1 MHPQLNTLQ
10 RDPMRNR
17 INFYLLEY
25 ALHSLWRQKSKTLF
39 IGLVLTLLIFL
50 LSALFFI
57 ASSIKHELAQ
67 SVDALPEITVQKLQ
81 GGKHTNIPSSAVD
94 TILSIHGVEDAI
106 ARVWGYYYFQKA
118 GVPFVLVGVDPFEE
132 QYKKSLQ
139 KIVDNY
145 EISSQ
150 EQMLVGR
157 GVYEIFKEHHYEESF
172 NFIKSDG
179 SLYTLP
185 IAGVFTET
193 IELESNDMIIL
204 SKQSARE
211 IFAMDADM
219 ATDIVVKVANPE
231 EIAMVASK
239 IQLAF
244 PDARIITKEALQ
256 ISYANIIDYK
266 SGVFLSLFIVSLFT
280 FFMIIYD
287 KLSGLSTQERREI
300 GILKALGWRVEL
312 ILKEKFYEA
321 ALLSF
326 VSYLVG
332 VSVALF
338 YVYIL
343 HAPLLRNI
351 FEGYSVLRSSFHLP
365 FVLDFQ
371 TLALLFFLSIPLYV
385 AASIIPS
392 WRVATQEADEVM
404 R

>member
-1 MHPQLNTLQ
+1 
-10 RDPMRNR
+10 MRNKV
-17 INFYLLEY
+17 NFYLLEY
-25 ALHSLWRQKSKTLF
+25 ALHSLWRQKSKTVF
-39 IGLVLTLLIFL
+39 TGLVLTLLIFL

-57 ASSIKHELAQ
+57 ASSLKYELAQ

-81 GGKHTNIPSSAVD
+81 GGKHTNISNAAVD
-94 TILSIHGVEDAI
+94 TILAIQGVEDAI

-118 GVPFVLVGVDPFEE
+118 GVPFVLVGVDPFEA
-132 QYKKSLQ
+132 QYTKSLQ
-139 KIVDNY
+139 KIVENF
-145 EISSQ
+145 EIAEH
-150 EQMLVGR
+150 EQMFVGK
-157 GVYEIFKEHHYEESF
+157 GVYKILQEHHYDENF
-172 NFIKSDG
+172 NFILSDG

-185 IAGVFTET
+185 VSGVFTDA

-211 IFAMDADM
+211 IFAIDAKE
-219 ATDIVVKVANPE
+219 ATDIVVKVANPQ

-244 PDARIITKEALQ
+244 PDARIITKEALE

-266 SGVFLSLFIVSLFT
+266 SGVFLSLFIVSFFT

-287 KLSGLSTQERREI
+287 KLSGMSTEEKKEI

-312 ILKEKFYEA
+312 ILKEKLYEA
-321 ALLSF
+321 LLLSF
-326 VSYLVG
+326 VSYLFG
-332 VSVALF
+332 VSLALF

-351 FEGYSVLRSSFHLP
+351 FEGYSVLRSSFELP

-385 AASIIPS
+385 AATIIPS

>member
-1 MHPQLNTLQ
+1 
-10 RDPMRNR
+10 MRNR

-94 TILSIHGVEDAI
+94 RILSIHGVEDAI

-157 GVYEIFKEHHYEESF
+157 GVYETFKAHHYEESF

-185 IAGVFTET
+185 ITGVFTDE

-211 IFAMDADM
+211 IFAIDADM

-351 FEGYSVLRSSFHLP
+351 FEGYSVLRSSFRLP
-365 FVLDFQ
+365 FVFDFQ
-371 TLALLFFLSIPLYV
+371 TLALLFFLSIPIYV
-385 AASIIPS
+385 AATIIPS

>member
-1 MHPQLNTLQ
+1 
-10 RDPMRNR
+10 MRNK

-25 ALHSLWRQKSKTLF
+25 ALGALLRQKSKSFF

-81 GGKHTNIPSSAVD
+81 GGKHANIPSSAVD
-94 TILSIHGVEDAI
+94 TILMIHGVEDAI

-118 GVPFVLVGVDPFEE
+118 GVPFVLVGIDPFEA
-132 QYKKSLQ
+132 QYKETLQ
-139 KIVDNY
+139 KIVDNH
-145 EISSQ
+145 EIFADQ
-150 EQMLVGR
+150 EQMIVGK
-157 GVYEIFKEHHYEESF
+157 GVYEILQEHHYKERF
-172 NFIKSDG
+172 NFIKPDG
-179 SLYTLP
+179 SLYTLRLG
-185 IAGVFTET
+185 GVFADET
-193 IELESNDMIIL
+193 ELESNDMIVL
-204 SKQSARE
+204 SKQSVRE
-211 IFAMDADM
+211 IFAIEEQM

-244 PDARIITKEALQ
+244 PNARIITKEALE

-266 SGVFLSLFIVSLFT
+266 SGVFLTLFIVSLFT

-300 GILKALGWRVEL
+300 GILKALGWKVDM

-321 ALLSF
+321 ALISF
-326 VSYLVG
+326 VSYLLG
-332 VSVALF
+332 VSLALF
-338 YVYIL
+338 YVYVL
-343 HAPLLRNI
+343 HAPLLRDI
-351 FEGYSVLRSSFHLP
+351 FEGYSVLRSSFTLP

-371 TLALLFFLSIPLYV
+371 TLALLFFLSIPFYIGATL
-385 AASIIPS
+385 IPS
-392 WRVATQEADEVM
+392 WRAATQEADEVM

>member
-1 MHPQLNTLQ
+1 
-10 RDPMRNR
+10 MRNK

-25 ALHSLWRQKSKTLF
+25 ALSSLLRQKSKNIF
-39 IGLVLTLLIFL
+39 IALVLTLLIFL

-57 ASSIKHELAQ
+57 ASSIKYELLE

-81 GGKHTNIPSSAVD
+81 GGKHTNIPSAAVD
-94 TILSIHGVEDAI
+94 TILAIHGVEDAV
-106 ARVWGYYYFQKA
+106 ARVWGYYFFQKA
-118 GVPFVLVGVDPFEE
+118 GVPFVLVGVDPFEV
-132 QYKKSLQ
+132 QYKQSLQ
-139 KIVDNY
+139 KIVDAHQ
-145 EISSQ
+145 ISGEE
-150 EQMLVGR
+150 EQMIVGQ
-157 GVYEIFKEHHYEESF
+157 GVYEILKKHHYSEAL
-172 NFIKSDG
+172 NFIKPDG
-179 SLYTLP
+179 TLYTLP
-185 IAGVFTET
+185 LGGVFRAEV
-193 IELESNDMIIL
+193 ELESNDMIIL

-211 IFAMDADM
+211 IFGIDESM
-219 ATDIVVKVANPE
+219 ATDIVVRVANPQ

-244 PDARIITKEALQ
+244 PDARIVTKEALH

-287 KLSGLSTQERREI
+287 KLSGVSTQEKREI
-300 GILKALGWRVEL
+300 GILKALGWKVDM

-321 ALLSF
+321 FIISF
-326 VSYLVG
+326 MSYLLG
-332 VSVALF
+332 VSLALF
-338 YVYIL
+338 YVYSL

-351 FEGYSVLRSSFHLP
+351 FEGYSVLRSSFKLP

-371 TLALLFFLSIPLYV
+371 TLALLFFLSIPIYI
-385 AASIIPS
+385 AATIIPS